1 MSTYQPPQIPTTL
14 RNRDTYIA
22 RIRPFIGKNLIKV
35 LTGQRRV
42 GKSCLL
48 FQLMREI
55 GKSGKKARIIYINKE
70 DLRFDAIR
78 TARDLNNY
86 VQAQTKKNAKNYIF
100 IDEIQDIE
108 NFETAL
114 RSLLLDQNNDL
125 YITGSNAKML
135 SGELA
140 TYLSGRYIEFP
151 IHSLSYP
158 EFLQFHNLPDT
169 DETLTQYLTYG
180 GLPYLINLPL
190 NPLAFEYIKSIYST
204 IVFRDVVSRH
214 NIRNTVFLERLIA
227 FLAGNTGNLFSAKKI
242 SDYLKSQKSDISV
255 NRILTH
261 TAHLANAFLIHQVPR
276 YDITGRRIFE
286 VGEKYYFENL
296 GIRNAITG
304 YRPADAGKLLE
315 NAVYNHLLYTGWK
328 VMVGVLPSG
337 EIDFVCEKSG
347 ETKYVQAALRLDGP
361 KTIEREFGNL
371 QKINDN
377 YPKYV
382 ISTDPTFPN
391 THAGITHLHIRKFLM
406 QE

>member
-1 MSTYQPPQIPTTL
+1 MSTFQIPAQIHA
-14 RNRDTYIA
+14 RDTYIA

-42 GKSCLL
+42 GKSYLL

-55 GKSGKKARIIYINKE
+55 GKAGKKASIIYINKE

-86 VQAQTKKNAKNYIF
+86 IQSQTKKSAKNHIF

-140 TYLSGRYIEFP
+140 THLSGRYIEFP
-151 IHSLSYP
+151 IYSLAYP

-169 DETLTQYLTYG
+169 DETLDKYLTYG

-190 NPLAFEYIKSIYST
+190 APQAFEYIKSVYST
-204 IVFRDVVSRH
+204 IVFRDVVSRFG
-214 NIRNTVFLERLIA
+214 IRNAGFLEKLIA
-227 FLAGNTGNLFSAKKI
+227 FLADNTGNIFSAKKI
-242 SDYLKSQKSDISV
+242 SEYLKSQRTDLSV
-255 NRILTH
+255 NRILNYT
-261 TAHLANAFLIHQVPR
+261 TNLANAFLIHQVPR
-276 YDITGRRIFE
+276 HDIQGKRIFE
-286 VGEKYYFENL
+286 IGEKYYFENL

-315 NAVYNHLLYTGWK
+315 NAVYNHLLYAGWK
-328 VMVGVLPSG
+328 VTTGDLQSG
-337 EIDFVCEKSG
+337 EIDFVCQKSG
-347 ETKYVQAALRLDGP
+347 ETKYVQVALRLDSN

-371 QKINDN
+371 LKINDN

-382 ISTDPTFPN
+382 ITTDATFPN
-391 THAGITHLHIRKFLM
+391 THEGIAHLHIRKFLM